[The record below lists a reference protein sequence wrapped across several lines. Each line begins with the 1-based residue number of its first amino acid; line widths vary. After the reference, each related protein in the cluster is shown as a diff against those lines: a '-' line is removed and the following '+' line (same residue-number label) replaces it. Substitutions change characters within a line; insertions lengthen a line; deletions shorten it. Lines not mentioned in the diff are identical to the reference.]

1 MIEYRLGVL
10 LRAAVLLF
18 PASLSLSAL
27 GKAGLS
33 STSQQLQLLQQVQR
47 AQNLHATLAYLR
59 RRQASLHA
67 LLQFRQRIT
76 FRAARYAVYMR
87 QT

>member
-1 MIEYRLGVL
+1 MIEYRSGVL
-10 LRAAVLLF
+10 LRGAVLLF
-18 PASLSLSAL
+18 PASPSFSTL

-59 RRQASLHA
+59 RRQALLFA

-76 FRAARYAVYMR
+76 F
-87 QT
+87 